1 MRISDLRPCDA
12 CGGAVGISFLRVKVE
27 HLLVEVGKVQQYAA
41 MGMFFGGAMGLAKVF
56 ADDECTKV
64 TGTADAVLCWD
75 CFAIKCSPLAAV
87 FERDKCKAALPEG
100 ANACGR
106 PQ

>member
-1 MRISDLRPCDA
+1 MRISELRPCDA
-12 CGGAVGISFLRVKVE
+12 CGGPVGITFLRVKVE
-27 HLLVEVGKVQQYAA
+27 QLLVEAGKVQQYAA

-64 TGTADAVLCWD
+64 AGTADAVLCWE
-75 CFAIKCSPLAAV
+75 CFAIKCSPLAVA
-87 FERDKCKAALPEG
+87 FEQARCKAAQPEG

-106 PQ
+106 SQ